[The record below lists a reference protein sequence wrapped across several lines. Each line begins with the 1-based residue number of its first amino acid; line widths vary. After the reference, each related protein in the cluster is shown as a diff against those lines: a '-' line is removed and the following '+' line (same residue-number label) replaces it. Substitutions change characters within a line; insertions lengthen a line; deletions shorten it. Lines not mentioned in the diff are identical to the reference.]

1 MNRRTPIA
9 RRGAAILIV
18 LVVLLL
24 LGVAMSLALRANL
37 TARAEARRAAAR
49 LQAEYLATAG
59 LELATAKLADDAT
72 YPGETWQAPAA
83 DLGGP
88 DSAEVSIEVSNDAS
102 NPESRLIT
110 VLATYPADGD
120 AWRQQRHRISFKWS
134 SSIPFGRQTP

>member
-1 MNRRTPIA
+1 MNKRIPFA

-72 YPGETWQAPAA
+72 YSGETWQASAA
-83 DLGGP
+83 DLVGP
-88 DSAEVSIEVSNDAS
+88 GNAKVSIEVSNDAS

-110 VLATYPADGD
+110 VVATYPADGD
-120 AWRQQRHRISFKWS
+120 VWRRHHHRISYKWS
-134 SSIPFGRQTP
+134 SNKH